1 MKGLEPRSGT
11 RARFVGARESLT
23 ASATH
28 LMRSLLRG
36 ALILSGVISLRAAE
50 PPMAEVVRESL
61 NFSAAQYAGLLERV
75 QGKSGFPRTV
85 EKGEIKMVRASDWT
99 SGFFPGSLWYLFE
112 ATGDRKWRDA
122 AAASTA
128 GLISVKDQR
137 NTHDLGFMLYCSYGN
152 GLRLANEPGYR
163 EVLLAG
169 AATLALRFNPAVGC
183 IKSWDHEKAE
193 FPVIIDN
200 MMNLELLLW
209 AAREGDTPRYR
220 DISLTHADTTLRNH
234 FRPDHSSYHGV
245 LYHPASGE
253 IMKRRTYQGAADSS
267 AWARGQS
274 WGLYGYTL
282 MYRLTR
288 EARYLEQ
295 ANKIATFLTSHPRMP
310 SDKVP
315 FWDYDA
321 PDLAAAPRDASAAA
335 IMCCALFELSEM
347 VDAETGRRYHTFAEQ
362 QLRSLASPAYRA
374 KLGENHGFLLMHSV
388 GHLPAKSEI
397 DVPINYADYYFIE
410 ALLRCKARLE
420 RKP

>member
-1 MKGLEPRSGT
+1 MQGLEFRRGT
-11 RARFVGARESLT
+11 RERFVRACESLT
-23 ASATH
+23 ASATTQV
-28 LMRSLLRG
+28 RAFVIG
-36 ALILSGVISLRAAE
+36 ALILSGSTCLRAAE
-50 PPMAEVVRESL
+50 PPLAEVVRESL
-61 NFSAAQYAGLLERV
+61 AFSAAQYTGLLAHV

-85 EKGEIKMVRASDWT
+85 EKSEIKLVRASDWT

-122 AAASTA
+122 AAAATA
-128 GLISVKDQR
+128 GLIAVKDQR

-169 AATLALRFNPAVGC
+169 AATLSLRFNPAVGC

-209 AAREGDTPRYR
+209 AAREGNEPRFR
-220 DISLTHADTTLRNH
+220 EISLTHADTTVRNH
-234 FRPDHSSYHGV
+234 FRPDNSSYHGV
-245 LYHPASGE
+245 LYHPANGE
-253 IMKRRTYQGAADSS
+253 IMKRRTYQGAADHS

-274 WGLYGYTL
+274 WGLYGYTM

-295 ANKIATFLTSHPRMP
+295 ANKIAAFLISHPRLP
-310 SDKVP
+310 ADKVP
-315 FWDYDA
+315 YWDYDA
-321 PDLAAAPRDASAAA
+321 PDLATAPRDASAAA
-335 IMCCALFELSEM
+335 IMSCALFELSDF
-347 VDAETGRRYHTFAEQ
+347 VDAEAKQRYVAVAER

-374 KLGENHGFLLMHSV
+374 KLGENHGFLLMHST
-388 GHLPAKSEI
+388 GHLPARSEI
-397 DVPINYADYYFIE
+397 DVPINYADYYFLE
-410 ALLRCKARLE
+410 ALLRCQARLA
-420 RKP
+420 RKT